1 MLPTVGED
9 QDALHAAVSYLR
21 SAKIRTLFMD
31 AAHFRRTLADLGL
44 SQTEAAKLLG
54 LSRWKVV
61 RYAGGKPIPP
71 PVAILLNLLVGG
83 AVTRDDVG
91 AVPR

>member
-1 MLPTVGED
+1 
-9 QDALHAAVSYLR
+9 
-21 SAKIRTLFMD
+21 MD

-61 RYAGGKPIPP
+61 RYASGRPMQGEGVQPLCPPGRQAPQGRVLAGSIPEFCHIRLGK
-71 PVAILLNLLVGG
+71 LQ
-83 AVTRDDVG
+83 
-91 AVPR
+91 